1 MDEDLLAPVELE
13 RPDAASTIPSVMR
26 AAGRRE
32 RAAEQREL
40 ERARRAEAARVAA
53 LVQYMLHSR
62 ADARQR

>member
-13 RPDAASTIPSVMR
+13 RPDAGVAIPPTL
-26 AAGRRE
+26 

-53 LVQYMLHSR
+53 LVQYMLHGR
-62 ADARQR
+62 ADAPRSAAPRR

>member
-13 RPDAASTIPSVMR
+13 RPDAAAIPPAM
-26 AAGRRE
+26 

-53 LVQYMLHSR
+53 LVQYMLHGR
-62 ADARQR
+62 ADAPRSDAPRR